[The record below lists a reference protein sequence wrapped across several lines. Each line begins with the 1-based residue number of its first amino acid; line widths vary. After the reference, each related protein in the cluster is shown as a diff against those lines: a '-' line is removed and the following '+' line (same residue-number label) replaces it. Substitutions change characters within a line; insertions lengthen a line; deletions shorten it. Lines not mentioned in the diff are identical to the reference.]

1 MADSARQPYFKMRC
15 KITLIFSALLFSLN
29 SVLPQNYPKAQ
40 CLVSWSI
47 RTGCGRAKTAIK
59 NQMDNWK
66 ETDIGASNCPERSRK
81 CRYIFE
87 GFDKEGSITGHHV
100 TSILLGQHS
109 YKNRI
114 SFEFSDDDNNC
125 KVVGFSKSTDDEIYF
140 DFGANYC
147 SLKNLLDGA
156 NLLLQNEFSESTS
169 KDICTQLDKANCE

>member
-1 MADSARQPYFKMRC
+1 MLC
-15 KITLIFSALLFSLN
+15 KIALILSGLLFLLN
-29 SVLPQNYPKAQ
+29 SVSPQNYPKAQ
-40 CLVSWSI
+40 CLVTWNI
-47 RTGCGRAKTAIK
+47 RSGCSRAKTTIE
-59 NQMDNWK
+59 NQMNIWK
-66 ETDIGASNCPERSRK
+66 ETDFGASDCPDRSRK

-87 GFDKEGSITGHHV
+87 GFDKSGSIIGHHV

-156 NLLLQNEFSESTS
+156 NLLLQNEFSENTS
-169 KDICTQLDKANCE
+169 NDICTQYDIANCE